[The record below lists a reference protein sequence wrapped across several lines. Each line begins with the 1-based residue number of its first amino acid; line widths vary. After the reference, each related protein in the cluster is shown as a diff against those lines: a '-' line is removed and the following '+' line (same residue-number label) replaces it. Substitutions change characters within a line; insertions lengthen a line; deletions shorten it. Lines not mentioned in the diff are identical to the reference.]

1 MTVNV
6 DTGKIDPEPV
16 TNKGYN
22 CTGCDSFYS
31 NIGCKNCFW
40 CCKKL

>member
-6 DTGKIDPEPV
+6 DTGKIDPESK

-22 CTGCDSFYS
+22 CIGCDSFYNDKS
-31 NIGCKNCFW
+31 CKYCVWNRVT
-40 CCKKL
+40 L

>member
-6 DTGKIDPEPV
+6 DTGKVDLEPT

-22 CTGCDSFYS
+22 CIGCDSFY
-31 NIGCKNCFW
+31 NNVGCKFCIHNR
-40 CCKKL
+40 

>member
-16 TNKGYN
+16 TTKGYN
-22 CTGCDSFYS
+22 CIGCDSFYS

-40 CCKKL
+40 YCKKL